1 MLKSLYVKD
10 FAIISELTVEF
21 NSGFNVFTGET
32 GAGKSIIVGALS
44 YLMKGKADPSVIRRD
59 AQKAIVEGVF
69 SIDEYMRPILDE
81 ASIEYDEE
89 LIIRRIISRDNRN
102 SIRINQCSVTL
113 NFLNELFS
121 EHIDI
126 HSQKDSQYLLNRNN
140 HLTLLDR
147 FADDGEILNK
157 YSEHYSEYRKKRKE
171 YDSLLNETYN
181 ESELEYVR
189 FDLDELV
196 KANLD
201 PEEEKELEQKEKRYK
216 SAEKYLSSL
225 NSVMDLYDGEGG
237 ISERLSIL
245 IRELNLDDKT
255 LTEIRDSIERINYDL
270 SDQIDLIRRIL
281 DGYNDEDLDIE
292 RIEERLY
299 SYSRLKRKYG
309 LDTEGLIRKK
319 SELEEHIRFFED
331 RDYVLS
337 EKKKELDASYQ
348 IALDSA
354 GKLHQVRIESARKL
368 EERIGRE
375 CKDLMLENADFKVE
389 IKETEI
395 GNKGMDDIEFFVSMN
410 KGEDLKPLRQVA
422 SGGEISRLMLALK
435 SVLTSLSETSLVI
448 FDEIDTGISG
458 RTALAIGQK
467 MARIAVNTQVLAITH
482 LAAVA
487 ACAGTHFYIYKNEE
501 NDTTT
506 TFIRQLNRGEIIN
519 ELAFIS
525 NADNS
530 EASKR
535 AAEELYHTAQ
545 ESIN

>member
-1 MLKSLYVKD
+1 
-10 FAIISELTVEF
+10 
-21 NSGFNVFTGET
+21 
-32 GAGKSIIVGALS
+32 
-44 YLMKGKADPSVIRRD
+44 
-59 AQKAIVEGVF
+59 
-69 SIDEYMRPILDE
+69 
-81 ASIEYDEE
+81 
-89 LIIRRIISRDNRN
+89 
-102 SIRINQCSVTL
+102 
-113 NFLNELFS
+113 
-121 EHIDI
+121 
-126 HSQKDSQYLLNRNN
+126 
-140 HLTLLDR
+140 
-147 FADDGEILNK
+147 
-157 YSEHYSEYRKKRKE
+157 
-171 YDSLLNETYN
+171 
-181 ESELEYVR
+181 
-189 FDLDELV
+189 
-196 KANLD
+196 
-201 PEEEKELEQKEKRYK
+201 
-216 SAEKYLSSL
+216 
-225 NSVMDLYDGEGG
+225 MDLYDGEGG

-270 SDQIDLIRRIL
+270 SDQIDLIRKVL
-281 DGYNDEDLDIE
+281 DDYNDEDLDIE

-319 SELEEHIRFFED
+319 SELEERIRFFED

-375 CKDLMLENADFKVE
+375 CEDLMLENADFKVE

-410 KGEDLKPLRQVA
+410 KGEDLKPLRHVA

-506 TFIRQLNRGEIIN
+506 TFIQQLNRDEIIN

-530 EASKR
+530 EASKL